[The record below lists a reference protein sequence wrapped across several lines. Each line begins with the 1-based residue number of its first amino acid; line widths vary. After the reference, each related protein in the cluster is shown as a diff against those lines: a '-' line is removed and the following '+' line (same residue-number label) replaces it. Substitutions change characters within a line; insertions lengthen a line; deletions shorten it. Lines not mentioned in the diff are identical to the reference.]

1 MYLRFFGIN
10 YCFCRTNS
18 LTFPKKRLF
27 VSPKFGCMVY
37 PPYICNI
44 KSGRDSIM
52 NKRTIYA
59 SLFVIVTLLI
69 STLTAHADIVKG
81 RVVDAETKEP
91 LPEAQIAFVQNN
103 DHGWWTFR
111 LTVDSVGCFNFFAS
125 GRGSIEVSMLGYY
138 SKSKPVLAFSDSR
151 KDTLEIGDIELKMSA
166 QMLKMVE
173 VTGRARRFT
182 VRGDTIIFHPEA
194 FHLQE
199 GARLDELIKQLPG
212 VQADDKGNLSWNG
225 KPIRIT
231 MDGESLFGG
240 DDLVK
245 QLPAEAVDKIK
256 AYNKRSEFSE
266 RTGKDD
272 GGEDMVLDL
281 SIKPGFLDRWYG
293 DIKAGYQTP
302 KYYEG
307 ELSMNRLS
315 KTDPMMIFADANNVD
330 KRHDRGMT
338 SGMTSWGNGF
348 GQEQG
353 ASAGYQH
360 NWQRKEGTHD
370 LKSNYSFSG
379 GLAHRDNR
387 RTSGQLTENYFPNT
401 AAMRSTSEDYQRT
414 HRLEP
419 RLNANLRWVRDS
431 LNTFTL
437 SVGAQYR
444 SSRSKNRQ
452 TTEQEEA
459 LGSDYVPTL
468 SQLTATHTDG
478 HETSLNTNAGWE
490 HYVKDGSLGASLRL
504 NYQEGKTN
512 GETERTITAL
522 NNKYTSSQLIQT
534 YTSPSS
540 QFSTYAEA
548 HHSRWLTKIWMMQ
561 LQYSF
566 TYNRNRND
574 QDFMTNG
581 EADAANSY
589 LNHYTRHQHS
599 LQLSQT
605 INLTPIQLM
614 PKISARW
621 QSESQDY
628 QRGLLDTAAVRRQFF
643 VDPSLKVTWKL
654 TKTAGFELNYSFNT
668 RQPDIIQTIGYRD
681 LTDPLFINEGNPD
694 LKDTHT
700 HDVKL
705 TYNMVIAR
713 SQTSLSTS
721 IGFSG
726 YDRETIT
733 ALSYDPTTAV
743 YESRPENIRGTRSWN
758 FQLNLDQSLG
768 DLFRLQNDF
777 RMYGNQ
783 RYGFLTLLPTQSE
796 RIENRQ
802 SSFNPR
808 EKLTLAVDYNWLKAS
823 VFTEINAN
831 RLRYTASPE
840 QNTTQW
846 NNNFGMRAEITYGN
860 FVFSSN
866 ITERTSRGYTID
878 SMNRDILRWDGS
890 IVWKILKNKARL
902 TLEFNDILNS
912 EDGRWSQQTAYQ
924 QTTSWSDFRHH
935 YVGIAFTYHL
945 DAKKKD

>member
-1 MYLRFFGIN
+1 MCKRGLL
-10 YCFCRTNS
+10 TN
-18 LTFPKKRLF
+18 LL
-27 VSPKFGCMVY
+27 VV
-37 PPYICNI
+37 
-44 KSGRDSIM
+44 
-52 NKRTIYA
+52 A
-59 SLFVIVTLLI
+59 ALVIGTL
-69 STLTAHADIVKG
+69 SAHADIVKG

-91 LPEAQIAFVQNN
+91 LPEAQIAYVQNHDN
-103 DHGWWTFR
+103 GWWSFR

-151 KDTLEIGDIELKMSA
+151 KDTIDIGNIELKMSA

-182 VRGDTIIFHPEA
+182 VRGDTIVFHPEA

-212 VQADDKGNLSWNG
+212 VQVDDKGKLSWNG

-245 QLPAEAVDKIK
+245 QLPAEAVQDIK
-256 AYNKRSEFSE
+256 AYNKQSDFSE

-272 GGEDMVLDL
+272 GTQDMVLDL
-281 SIKPGFLDRWYG
+281 TIKPGFLDRWYG
-293 DIKAGYQTP
+293 DVTAGYQTT

-315 KTDPMMIFADANNVD
+315 KTDPVMIYADANNID
-330 KRHDRGMT
+330 KRHRRGMT
-338 SGMTSWGNGF
+338 SSMSTWGSGF
-348 GQEQG
+348 GEEQG

-360 NWQRKEGTHD
+360 NWQHKEGTHD
-370 LKSNYSFSG
+370 LKSNYSFAG
-379 GLAHRDNR
+379 GLAHDDTRQ
-387 RTSGQLTENYFPNT
+387 TSGEVTENYFPNT
-401 AAMRSTSEDYQRT
+401 AATRSTSEDYRQT
-414 HRLEP
+414 HKLEP
-419 RLNANLRWVRDS
+419 RMSANLRWVRDS

-437 SVGAQYR
+437 SAEATHTQN
-444 SSRSKNRQ
+444 SSDSRQ
-452 TTEQEEA
+452 TIEQEDMLE
-459 LGSDYVPTL
+459 SDYVPTL
-468 SQLTATHTDG
+468 SQNNATHTDG
-478 HETSLNTNAGWE
+478 HRTDLGANAGWE
-490 HYVKDGSLGASLRL
+490 HYVKDGSLGASLNLTYRD
-504 NYQEGKTN
+504 EKTD
-512 GETERTITAL
+512 GQTSRTITAH
-522 NNKYTSSQLIQT
+522 NQSYTIPEQSSPTRSLSSQLIQN

-540 QFSTYAEA
+540 RFATTAEI
-548 HHSRWLTKIWMMQ
+548 HHARWLTKIWMIKA
-561 LQYSF
+561 QYTFS
-566 TYNRNRND
+566 YNRNSED

-581 EADAANSY
+581 VADASNSY
-589 LNHYTRHQHS
+589 KNLYSRNQHN

-605 INLTPIQLM
+605 INLTPVQLM
-614 PKISARW
+614 PNVSARW
-621 QSESQDY
+621 LRESQDY
-628 QRGLLDTAAVRRQFF
+628 QRGKLDTAAVRRHFF
-643 VDPSLKVTWKL
+643 IDPSLRATWKL
-654 TKTAGFELNYSFNT
+654 SKTVGLELNYSFRT
-668 RQPDIIQTIGYRD
+668 SQPQILQTIGYRD
-681 LTDPLFINEGNPD
+681 LTDPLFITEGNPN

-726 YDRETIT
+726 NDRETIT
-733 ALSYDPTTAV
+733 AFSYNPATAV
-743 YESRPENIRGTRSWN
+743 YVSRPENVKGSRSWN

-777 RMYGNQ
+777 RMNGSQ

-808 EKLTLAVDYNWLKAS
+808 EKLTLSVDYNWLKAS
-823 VFTEINAN
+823 VFAEINAN
-831 RLRYTASPE
+831 SLRYTASPE

-846 NNNFGMRAEITYGN
+846 NNNFGLHAEVTYGN
-860 FVFSSN
+860 FVF
-866 ITERTSRGYTID
+866 ITDLTERTSRGYTVE

-890 IVWKILKNKARL
+890 ITWKILKNKARFA
-902 TLEFNDILNS
+902 LEFNDILNN
-912 EDGRWSQQTAYQ
+912 EDGRWSQQSAYQ
-924 QTTSWSDFRHH
+924 QVTSWRDFRHH
-935 YVGIAFTYHL
+935 YIGIKFTYHL